1 MKPGVV
7 APKDP
12 VKKLK
17 GFYIMFDAIIEASER
32 PVGKATQ
39 DIYLNGRLIDAA
51 SRVGGIEDKNILKLL
66 ETAEGFRKLVKR
78 VGVTVTTEETDE
90 VGFVLRFNGKRE
102 FGGEGTTLRMNC
114 PCDGAEYV
122 MDLTECT
129 FMEHDDIV
137 GMVAFE
143 FDKPGMMAKASVKCY
158 VDEAYDI
165 PEVQVDEPVD
175 FKSEAYQN
183 MIARS
188 LKHQGNN
195 SRLKKVIEKAKKGE
209 DVTVAYIGGS
219 ITQGAGAKPIHTEC
233 YAAQSYR
240 GFMAAFGHH
249 NPEKIHFVKAGTGGT
264 SSELGMIRY
273 EMDVLKDGKVQPDLV
288 VIEFA
293 VNDEG
298 DETKGI
304 CYESLISKCLQA
316 ENKPAV
322 VLLFSVFADDSN
334 LQERLAPIGRH
345 YDLPMVS
352 VLDAV
357 VPQFKLPRGEGGVI
371 TKRQYFYD
379 IFHPTNDG
387 HHVMS
392 DCLLHLY
399 HEVDQASC
407 DAEYE
412 MPKAP
417 YKADTFAQVMRI
429 DKKHRMDEVTIEEG
443 GFTETD
449 TDLQCVE
456 MDDHPYM
463 TPQFPYN
470 WKHTPQSGN
479 GSFKMKI
486 ECKDLLLVYKDSG
499 AVDAGKALV
508 YVDGKLSREVEPYVI
523 GWTHCN
529 AIIIHLGEKVENHE
543 VEIKMAEGHE
553 DKCFTILGFGY
564 TLQ

>member
-17 GFYIMFDAIIEASER
+17 GFYIMFDSIIEASER

-39 DIYLNGRLIDAA
+39 DIYLNGRLVDAA
-51 SRVGGIEDKNILKLL
+51 SRVGGIEDKEILKML

-78 VGVTVTTEETDE
+78 VGVTVTTEETDA

-102 FGGEGTTLRMNC
+102 FGGQGTELRMNC

-143 FDKPGMMAKASVKCY
+143 FDRPGLMAKASVKCY
-158 VDEAYDI
+158 VDECYDI

-175 FKSEAYQN
+175 FESNGYQK
-183 MIARS
+183 MIESS
-188 LKHQGNN
+188 LVSAGNN
-195 SRLKKVIEKAKKGE
+195 ARLKRVIDQAKRGE
-209 DVTVAYIGGS
+209 DVTVAFIGGS

-240 GFMAAFGHH
+240 SFMEAFGH
-249 NPEKIHFVKAGTGGT
+249 NDPEKIHFIKAGTGGT
-264 SSELGMIRY
+264 SSEFGMVRY
-273 EMDVLKDGKVQPDLV
+273 EMDVLKDGKAQPDLV

-304 CYESLISKCLQA
+304 CYESLIKKCLQQ
-316 ENKPAV
+316 ENEPAV

-334 LQERLAPIGRH
+334 LQERLAPIGAH
-345 YDLPMVS
+345 YHLPMVS

-357 VPQFKLPRGEGGVI
+357 VPQFKTARSEGGVI

-387 HHVMS
+387 HRVMS
-392 DCLLHLY
+392 DCLQNLY
-399 HEVDQASC
+399 RHVDA
-407 DAEYE
+407 AEYDAPYE
-412 MPKAP
+412 LPEKP
-417 YKADTFAQVMRI
+417 YKAATFAHVMRI
-429 DKKHRMDEVTIEEG
+429 DKMHRMEEVVIKEG

-449 TDLQCVE
+449 TELQCVE

-470 WKHTPQSGN
+470 WQHTAHSGSE
-479 GSFKMKI
+479 SFKMEI
-486 ECKDLLLVYKDSG
+486 TCKDLLLVYKDSG
-499 AVDAGKALV
+499 SQSAGKALV

-529 AIIIHLGEKVENHE
+529 SIIIHLGEAVETHQ

-553 DKCFTILGFGY
+553 DKDFTILGFGY
-564 TLQ
+564 TLK